1 MSAQQLLE
9 SANQLLAKIVVS
21 NDTREEDYARL
32 TAENEAF
39 ALDNA
44 KLAAANA
51 TLAATNA
58 TLAAENKLL
67 RDGIADLI
75 EKMQVMTGDYKPAD
89 VLMSGV

>member
-51 TLAATNA
+51 TLAA
-58 TLAAENKLL
+58 ENKLL

-89 VLMSGV
+89 VSMSGV